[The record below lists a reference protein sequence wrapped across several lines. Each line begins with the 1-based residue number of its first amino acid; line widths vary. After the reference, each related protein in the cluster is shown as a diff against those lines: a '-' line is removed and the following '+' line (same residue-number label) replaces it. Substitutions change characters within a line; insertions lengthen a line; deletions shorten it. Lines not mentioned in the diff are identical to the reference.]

1 MKQLILLARDSSAY
15 GGELLRT
22 RKGRSKGRPL
32 ATKQT
37 MHLVLR
43 SSKARGEWSFRRA
56 KNRRRIEEI
65 LNKFSRKYG
74 VRIHSSANVGNHIH
88 LHLQLSRRTGYRPF
102 IRAVTAAIAM
112 AVTGVNRWTR
122 QRLGRTRFWDL
133 RPYTRVVMGWKDRCQ
148 LSDYLKINQLEG
160 VGYWRTD
167 AEFLVRRG
175 LRLQV

>member
-112 AVTGVNRWTR
+112 AVAIGISLAMLMESSLWT
-122 QRLGRTRFWDL
+122 
-133 RPYTRVVMGWKDRCQ
+133 
-148 LSDYLKINQLEG
+148 
-160 VGYWRTD
+160 
-167 AEFLVRRG
+167 
-175 LRLQV
+175 